1 MQTED
6 YTFVAQILAKGSGL
20 SLGEGKE
27 YLVESRLA
35 PVAAS
40 LGLPDVPDLI
50 RRLRAKQDQALVQ
63 AVCEAMTTN
72 ESLFFRDNLPFETLK
87 SVVFPDLAKTR
98 QAKRRIRIWCAAA
111 STGQEPYSIAMTRSL
126 HAPSLADWEV
136 EILATD
142 LSQAALE
149 RARNGVFNHF
159 EVQRGLPVTVLMK
172 FFTQVP
178 SGWQVNESIRR
189 GIIFRQLNLLDPL
202 APLGVFDVIFCR
214 NVLIYFDHATKASV
228 LERMARVLAP
238 DGYLFLGGAETVVGI
253 TDAFDR
259 LEGVKTSVYRRAS

>member
-6 YTFVAQILAKGSGL
+6 YTFVAQLLSKGSGL

-40 LGLPDVPDLI
+40 LGLADTRELF
-50 RRLRAKQDQALVQ
+50 RRLRANHDHALVQ

-72 ESLFFRDNLPFETLK
+72 ESLFFRDNLPFEALK
-87 SVVFPDLAKTR
+87 SVVFPDLAKSR
-98 QAKRRIRIWCAAA
+98 QAKRQIRIWCAAA

-126 HAPSLADWEV
+126 HAPGLADWEV

-149 RARNGVFNHF
+149 RARTGVFNHF

-172 FFTQVP
+172 FFTQAP
-178 SGWQVNESIRR
+178 SGWQINESVKR
-189 GIIFRQLNLLDPL
+189 GIVFRQMNLLEPFSH
-202 APLGVFDVIFCR
+202 LGTFDVIFCR
-214 NVLIYFDHATKASV
+214 NVLIYFDHATKVSV
-228 LERMARVLAP
+228 LDRMARVLAP

-253 TDAFDR
+253 IDAFKR